1 MIKSFYNEK
10 LQSRKKGKPI
20 YFCSAFDVIYP
31 KRDTLVNFAQIQ
43 WNDNSVQLY
52 RFKSINF
59 AKHIYFV
66 KSFQL
71 IAIISS

>member
-1 MIKSFYNEK
+1 MKNFNLEK
-10 LQSRKKGKPI
+10 KEKPTC
-20 YFCSAFDVIYP
+20 FCSAFDVIYP